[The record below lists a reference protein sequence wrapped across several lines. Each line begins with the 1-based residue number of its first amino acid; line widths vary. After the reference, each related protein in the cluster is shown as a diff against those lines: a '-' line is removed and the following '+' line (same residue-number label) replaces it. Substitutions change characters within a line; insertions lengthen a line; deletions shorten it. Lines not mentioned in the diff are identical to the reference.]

1 MILEN
6 YHAQIYTNRSIAV
19 LPFMKK
25 EINTIL
31 GLLSDDVEWGEPE
44 NPFNPAGGT
53 RKGHAGFMEWINIGR
68 DAEDILILEPRQ
80 FLNDINTV
88 AVAGYM
94 KCLAKPTGKVYE
106 SDFVHLIK
114 IKDNKIQKFQEF
126 LDTYIA
132 GEASRL
138 N

>member
-44 NPFNPAGGT
+44 NPFNPAG
-53 RKGHAGFMEWINIGR
+53 
-68 DAEDILILEPRQ
+68 
-80 FLNDINTV
+80 
-88 AVAGYM
+88 
-94 KCLAKPTGKVYE
+94 KVYE
-106 SDFVHLIK
+106 SDFVHLIRINDIGK
-114 IKDNKIQKFQEF
+114 
-126 LDTYIA
+126 
-132 GEASRL
+132 
-138 N
+138 